1 MFVALDFTLVSE
13 WFMKWIKGTN
23 QPSFKSFKLVL
34 RLGLENI
41 SMRYRIG
48 DTHGNMI
55 SGPETV
61 YLSTRYIL
69 RIVRLGQLRKLDV
82 YQKGILVKKYDKDI
96 DKRKKGIFVS
106 TIPGALEVV
115 VVCHTNLFRFE
126 WCYGSTATSIL
137 DCIFTFLMKVTSSQS
152 VLFQVP
158 PCKQWRKAK
167 PLKGDHFDGYEKYD
181 HHIKDD
187 DIHL

>member
-106 TIPGALEVV
+106 TILVLLRWLWSVIPIYSALSGATVAL
-115 VVCHTNLFRFE
+115 LLPFQI
-126 WCYGSTATSIL
+126 A
-137 DCIFTFLMKVTSSQS
+137 FLHS
-152 VLFQVP
+152 L
-158 PCKQWRKAK
+158 
-167 PLKGDHFDGYEKYD
+167 
-181 HHIKDD
+181 
-187 DIHL
+187 

>member
-41 SMRYRIG
+41 QMRYRIG

-82 YQKGILVKKYDKDI
+82 QKGILVKNMTKTLIKE
-96 DKRKKGIFVS
+96 KKAFLSAPFLVLLRWLWS
-106 TIPGALEVV
+106 VIPIYSALSGATVAL
-115 VVCHTNLFRFE
+115 LLPFQI
-126 WCYGSTATSIL
+126 A
-137 DCIFTFLMKVTSSQS
+137 FLHS
-152 VLFQVP
+152 L
-158 PCKQWRKAK
+158 
-167 PLKGDHFDGYEKYD
+167 
-181 HHIKDD
+181 
-187 DIHL
+187 

>member
-34 RLGLENI
+34 RLRLENLQ
-41 SMRYRIG
+41 MRYRIG

-82 YQKGILVKKYDKDI
+82 QKGILVKNMTKTLIKE
-96 DKRKKGIFVS
+96 KKAFLSAPFLVLLRWLWS
-106 TIPGALEVV
+106 VIPIYSALSGATVAL
-115 VVCHTNLFRFE
+115 LLPFQI
-126 WCYGSTATSIL
+126 A
-137 DCIFTFLMKVTSSQS
+137 FLHS
-152 VLFQVP
+152 L
-158 PCKQWRKAK
+158 
-167 PLKGDHFDGYEKYD
+167 
-181 HHIKDD
+181 
-187 DIHL
+187 

>member
-41 SMRYRIG
+41 QMRYRIG

-82 YQKGILVKKYDKDI
+82 QKGILVKNMTKTLIKE
-96 DKRKKGIFVS
+96 KKAFLSAPFLVLLRWVWS
-106 TIPGALEVV
+106 VIPIYSALSGATVAL
-115 VVCHTNLFRFE
+115 LLPFQI
-126 WCYGSTATSIL
+126 A
-137 DCIFTFLMKVTSSQS
+137 FLHS
-152 VLFQVP
+152 L
-158 PCKQWRKAK
+158 
-167 PLKGDHFDGYEKYD
+167 
-181 HHIKDD
+181 
-187 DIHL
+187 

>member
-82 YQKGILVKKYDKDI
+82 QKGILVKNMTKTLIKE
-96 DKRKKGIFVS
+96 KKAFLSAPFLVLLRWLWS
-106 TIPGALEVV
+106 VIPIYSALSGATVAL
-115 VVCHTNLFRFE
+115 LLPFQI
-126 WCYGSTATSIL
+126 A
-137 DCIFTFLMKVTSSQS
+137 FLHS
-152 VLFQVP
+152 L
-158 PCKQWRKAK
+158 
-167 PLKGDHFDGYEKYD
+167 
-181 HHIKDD
+181 
-187 DIHL
+187 